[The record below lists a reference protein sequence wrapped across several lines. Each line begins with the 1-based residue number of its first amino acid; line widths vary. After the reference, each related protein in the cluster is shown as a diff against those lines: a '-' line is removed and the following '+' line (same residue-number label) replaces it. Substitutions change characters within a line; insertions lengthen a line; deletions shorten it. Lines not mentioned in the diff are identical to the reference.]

1 LKGRKKINLFA
12 FTKQERSGVF
22 YLLLIVVLLQLGYWL
37 LMWLP
42 VNGEKQNFDLDKD
55 TQAKIDSLKAL
66 ASVQDSV
73 KIFPFNPNY
82 ITDYRGYVLGLS
94 VAELDRL
101 SAYRS
106 EGKFINTAVEFQ
118 QVTLISDSLLKVLVP
133 YFKFPDWSGTNA
145 TKTGMEA
152 DKALYGVK
160 GDALPAKNNSIP
172 SAPRSDLNLATRE
185 DLMAISG
192 IGEVLSARII
202 KFRDRLGGFWV
213 VDQLYDVY
221 GLEPEVVEKAMEH
234 FEVVTLPKVEKININ
249 EASAEE
255 LSRLIYISTELARQI
270 IAYRQRNGSI
280 DSFDELSAIEDF
292 PAEKIE
298 RIRLYLS
305 L

>member
-1 LKGRKKINLFA
+1 MKGRKKINLFA

-22 YLLLIVVLLQLGYWL
+22 YLLLVVVLLQLGYWL
-37 LMWLP
+37 FMWLP
-42 VNGEKQNFDLDKD
+42 APSEKQNFGLDND
-55 TQAKIDSLKAL
+55 TQAQIDSLKARIR
-66 ASVQDSV
+66 AQDSV
-73 KIFPFNPNY
+73 KPFPFNPNY
-82 ITDYRGYVLGLS
+82 ITDYRGYVLGLT

-101 SAYRS
+101 AAYRA
-106 EGKFINTAVEFQ
+106 EGKFINSAVEFQ
-118 QVTLISDSLLKVLVP
+118 QITLISDSLLTALIP
-133 YFKFPDWSGTNA
+133 YFKFPDWVVKKK

-152 DKALYGVK
+152 DKALNPGQ
-160 GDALPAKNNSIP
+160 GDGLPVKNNFKP
-172 SAPRSDLNLATRE
+172 STSKSDLNLATSE

-221 GLEPEVVEKAMEH
+221 GLEPGVVAKALER
-234 FEVVTLPKVEKININ
+234 FEVVTKPEVDKININ

-255 LSRLIYISTELARQI
+255 LSRLIYISPQLARQI
-270 IAYRQRNGSI
+270 VAYRQRNGSI
-280 DSFDELSAIEDF
+280 DSFDELTAIEDF